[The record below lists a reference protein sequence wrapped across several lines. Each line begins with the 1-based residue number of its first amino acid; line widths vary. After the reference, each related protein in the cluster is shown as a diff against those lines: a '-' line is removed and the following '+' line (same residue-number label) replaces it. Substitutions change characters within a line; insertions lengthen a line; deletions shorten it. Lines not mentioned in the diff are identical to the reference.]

1 MRFDI
6 IKRSYLWVCAGLIMI
21 PIAIY
26 LFFSNIILSI
36 QFTWWMEIKVN
47 WTVDQARLKK
57 EMWEWLASQWYK
69 DFDISIWKQ
78 DWYDAI
84 LLKIA
89 VDDDEKVNKL
99 SDYIQNF
106 LVEKS
111 FIEWKDK
118 ILEVS
123 IIGPSVWDYMKKSAL
138 KATVLWILFMGI
150 YILVAFSSLKK
161 FLNPTILALITMLTM
176 LFDIWLPAWAY
187 GILMKINPA
196 VQVDS
201 VFIIAI
207 LTIMGY
213 SINDTIIIFDRVRE
227 NFKINESKIQKWKMT
242 YHDVFEESLW
252 QTMRRSIWTV
262 FATFLAVVAMYMFW
276 TWMMKL
282 FAFTF
287 GLWIVFG
294 SYSSIFISAPL
305 AYILTWKYKEELGN
319 K

>member
-6 IKRSYLWVCAGLIMI
+6 IKRSYLWVTAWLAMI

-26 LFFSNIILSI
+26 LFLSNVILSI

-47 WTVDQARLKK
+47 WKIDQVRLKD
-57 EMWEWLASQWYK
+57 EMWKWLTAQWYK
-69 DFDISIWKQ
+69 DFEISVWQQ
-78 DWYDAI
+78 DWYDDI

-89 VDDDEKVNKL
+89 VDSDEQVNKL
-99 SDYIQNF
+99 SEYIQWF
-106 LVEKS
+106 L
-111 FIEWKDK
+111 IENKFLESKDQ
-118 ILEVS
+118 ILETS
-123 IIGPSVWDYMKKSAL
+123 GIGPSVGDYMKQTAL
-138 KATVLWILFMGI
+138 KATLLWILFMGI
-150 YILVAFSSLKK
+150 YILVAFSWLKK
-161 FLNPTILALITMLTM
+161 FISPWLLAFITIITMI
-176 LFDIWLPAWAY
+176 FDIALPAGAY

-213 SINDTIIIFDRVRE
+213 SINDTIIIFDRIRE
-227 NFKINESKIQKWKMT
+227 NFKINEWKLLKWKIT
-242 YHDVFEESLW
+242 YREVFEESLW
-252 QTMRRSIWTV
+252 QTMRRSFWTL
-262 FATFLAVVAMYMFW
+262 FTTFLAVVAMYTFW

-287 GLWIVFG
+287 GLWVVFG

-305 AYILTWKYKEELGN
+305 AYILTWKFKEEF
-319 K
+319 KK